1 MREDW
6 VEAITDDNIQLCES
20 HGQGSPYRKKIPR
33 IKEIVIHTITS
44 YLSTT
49 LLSLIEHV
57 L

>member
-33 IKEIVIHTITS
+33 IKKIVIHTITS